1 MKFEDVK
8 KIGVVGGGV
17 MGGGIAQIMAVNGG
31 YEVVVRDI
39 SDEAIQAT
47 SDAIFEGKW
56 SIKRAVERG
65 KLGYDQAAEAIER
78 ISLTTDLADLNDCQF
93 IIEAVPE
100 KLELKQQVFAEL
112 DDVINSDAIFTT
124 NTSGFVIQEIAR
136 DVSDQRKTQFA
147 GMHYSNPVPVMKMCE
162 VIYTPESSEDTI
174 DAVKRVGD
182 AAGRET
188 MLVRDEPGTYG
199 FLLNRIFAAAKREA
213 DSIVDA
219 GIATPEDIDRAM
231 VTGRNWPAGFYGQ
244 RGGIGK
250 QW

>member
-17 MGGGIAQIMAVNGG
+17 MGGGIAQIMAVHAG

-39 SDEAIQAT
+39 SDEAIQT
-47 SDAIFEGKW
+47 THDAVFEGKW

-65 KLGYDQAAEAIER
+65 KLEYDAAADAISR
-78 ISLTTDLADLNDCQF
+78 ISLTTDLGDLNDCQF

-112 DDVINSDAIFTT
+112 DEAINSDAIFTS
-124 NTSGFVIQEIAR
+124 NTSGFVIQEIAQ
-136 DVSDQRKTQFA
+136 DVSDQRKTLTA

-162 VIYTPESSEDTI
+162 VIYTPETSDETTDT
-174 DAVKRVGD
+174 VKRVGD

-199 FLLNRIFAAAKREA
+199 FLLNRVFAAAKREA

-231 VTGRNWPAGFYGQ
+231 VTGRNWPAGFYGE

>member
-17 MGGGIAQIMAVNGG
+17 MGGGIAQVMAIGG
-31 YEVVVRDI
+31 YEVVIRDI
-39 SDEAIQAT
+39 SDEAIAAT
-47 SDAIFEGKW
+47 HDAVFEGRW
-56 SIKRAVERG
+56 SIKRSVERG
-65 KLGYDQAAEAIER
+65 KLEFDAAADAISR
-78 ISLTTDLADLNDCQF
+78 ISLTTDLGDLNDCQF

-112 DDVINSDAIFTT
+112 DDAINSDAIFTS
-124 NTSGFVIQEIAR
+124 NTSGFVIAEIAR
-136 DVSDQRKTQFA
+136 DISDHRKTLTA
-147 GMHYSNPVPVMKMCE
+147 GMHFSNPVPVMKMCE
-162 VIYTPESSEDTI
+162 VIYTPETSDETTDT
-174 DAVKRVGD
+174 VKRVGD
-182 AAGRET
+182 QAGRET

-231 VTGRNWPAGFYGQ
+231 ITGRNWPAGFYGQ